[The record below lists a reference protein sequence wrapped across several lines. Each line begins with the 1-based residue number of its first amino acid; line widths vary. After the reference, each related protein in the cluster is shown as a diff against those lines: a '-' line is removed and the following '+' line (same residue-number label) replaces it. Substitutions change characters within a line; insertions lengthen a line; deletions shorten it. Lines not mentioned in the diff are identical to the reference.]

1 MVSADEITFGVNLK
15 TLLFDGAVSI
25 DKIYLDQALIY
36 IKVDKNGNANCK
48 V

>member
-1 MVSADEITFGVNLK
+1 MVSADEIAFGVNLK

-25 DKIYLDQALIY
+25 DEIYLDQALIY
-36 IKVDKNGNANCK
+36 IKGDKNGNANYN